1 MAEGRWTQANSWEW
15 KEPCAGWQGRG
26 SKSKEPRAGLENDCR
41 KTGQE
46 SEGGP
51 SMGLEEKQER
61 AKGSPESDEQH
72 SRPCRDMRGQQ
83 EIYLQRNEHRR
94 LTSHQQHQTL
104 EDTKE
109 YCQVPKE
116 SDMDQEF

>member
-1 MAEGRWTQANSWEW
+1 MAEGRWTQADSCGW
-15 KEPCAGWQGRG
+15 KEPCAGRQGRG

-51 SMGLEEKQER
+51 STGLEEQGG
-61 AKGSPESDEQH
+61 AKGSPQSDEQH
-72 SRPCRDMRGQQ
+72 SRPRRDMRGEQ

-94 LTSHQQHQTL
+94 PDFPSATP
-104 EDTKE
+104 DPGR
-109 YCQVPKE
+109 Y
-116 SDMDQEF
+116 